1 MCHECDDEFE
11 YEDNIDITE
20 LLENA
25 PEEFKEEFF
34 DYAMEQMGLVMQAAE
49 KNNVLFEMLTEW
61 SKERISAFEMAVIVG
76 GKSLDDDEWN
86 N

>member
-1 MCHECDDEFE
+1 MCHECDDSFE
-11 YEDNIDITE
+11 YDDELDISE
-20 LLENA
+20 LLEHA

-49 KNNVLFEMLTEW
+49 KNDVLFEMLTEW
-61 SKERISAFEMAVIVG
+61 PRERISAFEMAVIVG
-76 GKSLDDDEWN
+76 GKSLDDDGWN